1 MFEGLVVT
9 RKQAEFKR
17 GLLTF
22 PLAVFIQLTVVAAA
36 VLWGVFTVVD
46 IEAPSSI
53 PIFTAPVR
61 VAPPPPAGNP
71 DAVSKPR
78 QAEKPA
84 VAVKIEKKEL
94 VEPDT
99 ETVKTAEA
107 GAAGESYADGRP
119 GVPGGIEEDWGGTT
133 EEDPFE
139 NKPVTERQIVQA
151 GEVVA
156 MRLVF
161 SPPPEYPP
169 MALRLGIRG
178 KVEVEMVVDEKGLVE
193 SARIVSSSNR
203 MFDEPVLKAVRAWRF
218 TPPVDRSGQKVAVY
232 YRRMIAFN
240 F

>member
-9 RKQAEFKR
+9 GKHAEYKR

-22 PLAVFIQLTVVAAA
+22 PLAVFIQLSVVTAA
-36 VLWGVFTVVD
+36 VLWGVFSVVD

-71 DAVSKPR
+71 EAASKPR
-78 QAEKPA
+78 QTEKPA